1 MEVKKTDR
9 RVKRTINSLNIAL
22 FKLMS
27 EKSINKI
34 TVTELAELAN
44 VNRATFYLYYQDI
57 YQMVQSIEDECLEE
71 FSKSIRIFASKNFN
85 EKVALEFLT
94 FIFQYTADNSE
105 LSKILLGCD
114 GDCAYIDKFKNII
127 IDEFKVKSSTSK
139 EEAIYFFPFII
150 SGTLEILKRWVLEDM
165 PTPPKNMAKLVMSF
179 ITNGKKLLFL

>member
-1 MEVKKTDR
+1 MENKKTDR
-9 RVKRTINSLNIAL
+9 RVKRTLNALNIAL

-71 FSKSIRIFASKNFN
+71 FSKSIRVFTSKIFN

-94 FIFQYTADNSE
+94 FIFQYTADNLE
-105 LSKILLGCD
+105 ISKILFDCD

-127 IDEFKVKSSTSK
+127 IYEFKVKNSTSK
-139 EEAIYFFPFII
+139 EDAIYFFPFII
-150 SGTLEILKRWVLEDM
+150 SGTLDILRRWVLDDMTTSPEDM
-165 PTPPKNMAKLVMSF
+165 AKIIMKFVV
-179 ITNGKKLLFL
+179 NGKKLLFS